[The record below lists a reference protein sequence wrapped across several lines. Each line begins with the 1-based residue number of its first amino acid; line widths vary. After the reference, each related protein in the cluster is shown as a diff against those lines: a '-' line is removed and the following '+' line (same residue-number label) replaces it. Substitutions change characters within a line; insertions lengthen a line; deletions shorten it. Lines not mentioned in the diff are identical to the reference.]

1 MADMGMIKKS
11 KEDFTPT
18 AKSGTDHVNPSL
30 DDLIAAIDRETREIS
45 VPEPGKKELLDLT
58 KVSTP
63 LDKQFILF
71 AMEDTQ
77 FAIPLSNALEVGHRP
92 DITPLPNLPKWVLGI
107 SNIRGEIIS
116 LINFKAFLGI
126 PSSGAKGEHG
136 FIIIHNQKIKVG
148 IIVDRVMGILSL
160 DRLDGEIQN
169 NPYRK
174 GEIANYIQGA
184 AVSGKNVTNI
194 FDIDRLLSSS
204 RMTDFKAD

>member
-1 MADMGMIKKS
+1 MDIIKES
-11 KEDFTPT
+11 KEDFSPT
-18 AKSGTDHVNPSL
+18 VKSGMDHINPSL
-30 DDLIAAIDRETREIS
+30 DDLIAQIDREAGEIS
-45 VPEPGKKELLDLT
+45 IAEPSKEGLLDLT

-63 LDKQFILF
+63 VQKQFILF
-71 AMEDTQ
+71 TIEDTQ
-77 FAIPLSNALEVGHRP
+77 FAIPLSNTLEIGHQP

-126 PSSGAKGEHG
+126 PSSGTKSERR

-148 IIVDRVMGILSL
+148 IIVDSIMGILSL
-160 DRLDGEIQN
+160 DSSDGKIQN

-184 AVSGKNVTNI
+184 AVSGESVTNVL
-194 FDIDRLLSSS
+194 DIDKLLSSP
-204 RMTDFKAD
+204 RMTDFKED

>member
-1 MADMGMIKKS
+1 MDIIKES
-11 KEDFTPT
+11 KEDFSPT
-18 AKSGTDHVNPSL
+18 VKSGMDHINPSL
-30 DDLIAAIDRETREIS
+30 DDLIAEIDRETGEIT
-45 VPEPGKKELLDLT
+45 VPEPGREELLDLT

-63 LDKQFILF
+63 AHKQFILF
-71 AMEDTQ
+71 AVGDTQ
-77 FAIPLSNALEVGHRP
+77 FSIPLSNTLEIGHQP

-116 LINFKAFLGI
+116 LINFRAFLGI
-126 PSSGAKGEHG
+126 PSSGANGERR

-148 IIVDRVMGILSL
+148 IIVDRIMGILSL
-160 DRLDGEIQN
+160 DPSDGEIQS

-184 AVSGKNVTNI
+184 AVSGESVTNI
-194 FDIDRLLSSS
+194 LDIDKLLSSP

>member
-1 MADMGMIKKS
+1 MGIIKKS
-11 KEDFTPT
+11 KEDFSPT
-18 AKSGTDHVNPSL
+18 AKSGTNHINPSL

-45 VPEPGKKELLDLT
+45 VPEPGKEELLDLT
-58 KVSTP
+58 KVGTP

-77 FAIPLSNALEVGHRP
+77 FAIPLSNALEVGHLP

-116 LINFKAFLGI
+116 LINFKDFLGI
-126 PSSGAKGEHG
+126 PSSGTKGDQG
-136 FIIIHNQKIKVG
+136 FIIIYNQEIKVG

-160 DRLDGEIQN
+160 DPLDGEIQN

>member
-1 MADMGMIKKS
+1 MGIIKKS
-11 KEDFTPT
+11 EDFSPT
-18 AKSGTDHVNPSL
+18 AQSEKDFINPSL

-45 VPEPGKKELLDLT
+45 VPEPGKEELLDLT

-71 AMEDTQ
+71 SIEGTQ
-77 FAIPLSNALEVGHRP
+77 FAIPLSNAIEVGHRP

-126 PSSGAKGEHG
+126 PSSGTKGEQG
-136 FIIIHNQKIKVG
+136 FIIIYNQEIKVG
-148 IIVDRVMGILSL
+148 IIVDRIMGILSI
-160 DRLDGEIQN
+160 DRSDGEIQS

-174 GEIANYIQGA
+174 GEIANYIQGT

-194 FDIDRLLSSS
+194 LDIDRLLSSP

>member
-1 MADMGMIKKS
+1 MGTTEKS
-11 KEDFTPT
+11 KEDFSPT
-18 AKSGTDHVNPSL
+18 AKSGTDHINPSL

-45 VPEPGKKELLDLT
+45 VPEPGIEELLDLS

-63 LDKQFILF
+63 VHKQFILF
-71 AMEDTQ
+71 AIEDAQ
-77 FAIPLSNALEVGHRP
+77 FAIPLSNTLEVGHQP

-126 PSSGAKGEHG
+126 PSSGSKGERR
-136 FIIIHNQKIKVG
+136 FIIIHNQEIKVG
-148 IIVDRVMGILSL
+148 IIVDRIMGILSI
-160 DRLDGEIQN
+160 DRSDGEIQS

-174 GEIANYIQGA
+174 GEIANYIQGT

-194 FDIDRLLSSS
+194 LDIDRLLSSP